1 MTPTASELPPELQPY
16 FRAARE
22 HIPPRDPDR
31 AAAARR
37 AYLAQVEALAPRAPR
52 PQPTARGRR
61 WGELRWRRWRWA
73 VALAVL
79 VLALALGGTT
89 VQAAQRALPGSPL
102 YPVKRWSETARLAM
116 THDPTRRAA
125 LLLLFAEAR
134 VQEARLLLQQGQPE
148 RAEQALAD
156 LGIYLAQLAEHPLT
170 ESGELPPELA
180 ALEERLN
187 AELLTTA
194 ALAPPP
200 MREDLL
206 QVINGWAAQHA
217 QALQARADDLT
228 FFVGPVDDIQGQ
240 VWQVGGR
247 MVYMTPETLIYG
259 VPHEGDLV
267 EILGHENADGSWTA
281 LEVRIAARRLAQQ
294 STQVEFVG
302 RLERRRDEV
311 WQVNG
316 LELTVAPQADIE
328 GDPQEGEWVE
338 VAAVWDARVQQ
349 WVLWHAEPVARM
361 YGVEVEFSGPLTA
374 QEGDIWW
381 VAGLPVQVTDLTK
394 TAGPPPQLGDWVVVH
409 AWRQVDGSLLAEE
422 IHVVAAATAEPDQD
436 APQP

>member
-1 MTPTASELPPELQPY
+1 
-16 FRAARE
+16 
-22 HIPPRDPDR
+22 
-31 AAAARR
+31 
-37 AYLAQVEALAPRAPR
+37 
-52 PQPTARGRR
+52 
-61 WGELRWRRWRWA
+61 WA
-73 VALAVL
+73 WTVALAVL
-79 VLALALGGTT
+79 LLALGAGVTT

-102 YPVKRWSETARLAM
+102 YPVKRWSEAARLYL
-116 THDPTRRAA
+116 THDPTRRTA
-125 LLLLFAEAR
+125 LLLTFAENR
-134 VQEARLLLQQGQPE
+134 VQEARLLLQQGRTEQ
-148 RAEQALAD
+148 AEQALAD
-156 LGIYLAQLAEHPLT
+156 LDAYLAQLARQSPQAA
-170 ESGELPPELA
+170 GDLPPEVA

-200 MREDLL
+200 LREDLL

-217 QALQARADDLT
+217 QALLHRADDLT

-240 VWQVGGR
+240 VWRVGGR
-247 MVYMTPETLIYG
+247 TVYMTEETLIYG
-259 VPHEGDLV
+259 VPREGDLV

-281 LEVRIAARRLAQQ
+281 LEVRIAARRRAQQ
-294 STQVEFVG
+294 SAQVEFVG
-302 RLERRRDEV
+302 RLERRGPST

-316 LELTVAPQADIE
+316 LELTVAPQADIV

-349 WVLWHAEPVARM
+349 WILWHAEPVERM

-381 VAGLPVQVTDLTK
+381 VAGLPVRVTDLTK
-394 TAGPPPQLGDWVVVH
+394 TVGPQPQVGDLVVVH

-422 IHVVAAATAEPDQD
+422 IHVVAAGTAEPDQD